1 LIKEKEGKS
10 GRRMRFL
17 VSKKCEGILAIAR
30 IVIEKTRYFHVKN
43 YRVKNLELL
52 YKDLST

>member
-1 LIKEKEGKS
+1 MIKEKEGKS
-10 GRRMRFL
+10 GRRMIFL
-17 VSKKCEGILAIAR
+17 VSKKCEGILVIAR